1 MQVTSNEVTEALGEH
16 LREMLQMIKGV
27 LEMTPPELCSDI
39 MDRGIVVSGGG
50 ALLRN
55 IDDLITKV
63 TGVPARVA
71 EDPLFCV
78 ARGTG
83 IVLENLETYKRNVI
97 AKR

>member
-1 MQVTSNEVTEALGEH
+1 MGEH
-16 LREMLQMIKGV
+16 LREILQIIKGV

-39 MDRGIVVSGGG
+39 MDRGIIISGGG

-55 IDDLITKV
+55 IDELITKV

-71 EDPLFCV
+71 DDPLFCV

-83 IVLENLETYKRNVI
+83 KVLENLETYKKNVI
-97 AKR
+97 AKRS